1 MSIVERAL
9 KFAKQAHEGQKRK
22 NSNTPYIMHP
32 IAVAKILEESGL
44 SQEVIAAGLLHDTV
58 EDTPATI
65 EDIAD
70 HFGEIVSNIVAAHT
84 EDKTKSWE
92 ERKQHTIDVSKSGPI
107 EVKALIA
114 ADKLD
119 NLRSLVESYAVKK
132 DKVWDT
138 FKRGYEKQKWY
149 HLSVAN
155 NIFIGLDEKDI
166 PAFFYQFKNE
176 AEQFFN
182 K

>member
-1 MSIVERAL
+1 MSLVERAL
-9 KFAKQAHEGQKRK
+9 EFAKQAHEGQKRK
-22 NSNTPYIMHP
+22 NSNAPYIVHP

-58 EDTPATI
+58 EDTPVTL
-65 EDIAD
+65 EDITE
-70 HFGEIVSNIVAAHT
+70 HFGEIVSNIVASHT

-107 EVKALIA
+107 EVKALIV

-119 NLRSLVESYAVKK
+119 NLRSLVEAYEVKK
-132 DKVWDT
+132 DKVWDS

-149 HLSVAN
+149 HLSIAK
-155 NIFIGLDEKDI
+155 NIFNGIEEKDI
-166 PAFFYQFKNE
+166 PAFFFQFKNE
-176 AEQFFN
+176 AEKFFS